1 MSLPVRFHFGVRRTR
16 ELRELLEDE
25 DKITHMARSSEK
37 FQRLQQAAQ
46 KTRISNQNLAKV
58 NLSQKPK
65 FRDAKLLLAVKY
77 KELKKLRSI
86 IQAKQDQL
94 AEKYSV
100 HYAHWCLLNKI
111 RHAEEESE
119 LLFQRFTDGKTAIQ
133 DFLEL
138 FVSSQKLHHIRLVLM
153 KNLQE
158 IIRNETKTAQRLSE
172 AHYLSLGLPE
182 QVSLTT
188 AAVLPPFLLVLGAHI
203 NTVPC
208 IQPSLFCSDEDELLR
223 MGVHLR
229 GRKPIRLQPL
239 NVQPRRHQPA
249 PH

>member
-1 MSLPVRFHFGVRRTR
+1 MNSKLNVSHFNTHKHFR
-16 ELRELLEDE
+16 LMLEPSCAL
-25 DKITHMARSSEK
+25 MCC
-37 FQRLQQAAQ
+37 
-46 KTRISNQNLAKV
+46 KTPSV
-58 NLSQKPK
+58 CVSVSQ
-65 FRDAKLLLAVKY
+65 
-77 KELKKLRSI
+77 
-86 IQAKQDQL
+86 
-94 AEKYSV
+94 
-100 HYAHWCLLNKI
+100 
-111 RHAEEESE
+111 

-239 NVQPRRHQPA
+239 NMQPRRHQPA
-249 PH
+249 PHWSHGFLIKFSLD